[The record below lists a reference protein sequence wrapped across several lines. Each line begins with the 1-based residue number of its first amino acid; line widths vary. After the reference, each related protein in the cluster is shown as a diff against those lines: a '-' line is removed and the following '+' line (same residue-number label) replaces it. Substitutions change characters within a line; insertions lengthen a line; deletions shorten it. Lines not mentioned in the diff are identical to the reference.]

1 MTPMEMPPTL
11 LEKAALLRDKAA
23 RAIRLAAGL
32 TGADRA
38 RLTLYG
44 QELWEQATELERQA
58 EAETPSHPP
67 EPDVK

>member
-1 MTPMEMPPTL
+1 MDKPPTL
-11 LEKAALLRDKAA
+11 LEKAALLKDKAA

-32 TGADRA
+32 GEADRA

-58 EAETPSHPP
+58 AAETQSHPP
-67 EPDVK
+67 KPGVR